1 MSPKLRSAFVFIFF
15 CLQYNIV
22 FTQPVIHYT
31 DIQKAVLIGK
41 YMKYDRVAKDIS
53 KGQILELQNYFQQ
66 SEAAIPFF
74 GVSDS
79 IVWASFTLENNT
91 QETSLNAWMQYTNIT
106 DIHLYTI
113 VNDSLQLITDPD
125 KQVFSKYENIEPP
138 IKFNLNLR
146 AGETKTYY
154 LRIDSKHPVVLAF
167 FVGSNGAINKAINRL
182 SFILGA
188 YLGILLSV
196 FFYNLFLFI
205 SIKDKNYLFY
215 ILYIILLG
223 LAQYTLAG
231 YAFKYLWNNTPDFNL
246 YAVPLT
252 TSFAA
257 IFGIIFAMLLMRTR
271 EFTPIAHK
279 IYIGFILL
287 YGLAIIF
294 SLSGFNNA
302 SYFII
307 NINSL
312 FAGIT
317 SIFVSIYITR
327 RGYRP
332 AFFFFI
338 SWITFCVALVIF
350 SLRNLGIIPSNDF
363 TTYVLYL
370 GSAIETV
377 LLSVALTDRINTMQ
391 KEKELSQN
399 YVLQVSLEKEML
411 IKEQNILLE
420 QKVHERT
427 GELEKSN
434 LQLGEAI
441 LDLKS
446 TQSQLVESAKM
457 ASLGQL
463 TAGVAHEINNPINFV
478 KANIKP
484 LKMDLDDIFTIIKK
498 YESLHESG
506 MEKIQDTLKAIQEE
520 SRNMDL
526 PFLKTEINQLI
537 GGIDDGAE
545 RTAEIVRSL
554 RTFSRLDESELKSV
568 KIYDG
573 IASTLLLLS
582 SSIPG
587 HIHIVKDYQ
596 AVGDIEC
603 YPGKLNQVF
612 MNLLN
617 NAVQAITLKT
627 EVNNHEYITI
637 STRDVD
643 NSIRISIKD
652 TGLGITPEVRSKIFD
667 PFFTTKDVGS
677 GNGLGLSIVFKIIE
691 MHKGKI
697 EIESEGLNKGADFI
711 ITLPHTQPLT

>member
-1 MSPKLRSAFVFIFF
+1 MGSKLRTAILLFLF
-15 CLQYNIV
+15 CLQCSADA
-22 FTQPVIHYT
+22 QPLVHYS
-31 DIQKAVLIGK
+31 DAQKAVLIGK
-41 YMKYDRVAKDIS
+41 DMQYTRTSGGTPENNLLTSQTDYHNSD
-53 KGQILELQNYFQQ
+53 
-66 SEAAIPFF
+66 AAIPFF

-79 IVWASFTLENNT
+79 IIWARFTLQNNT
-91 QETSLNAWMQYTNIT
+91 KEPTLTAWMQYTNIT
-106 DIHLYTI
+106 NIHLYTI
-113 VNDSLQLITDPD
+113 TDGAMQLLTDSERA
-125 KQVFSKYENIEPP
+125 VFPKNENITAP
-138 IKFNLNLR
+138 IKFNLELSP
-146 AGETKTYY
+146 GETKTYY
-154 LRIDSKHPVVLAF
+154 VRIDAKHPVVLAF
-167 FVGSNGAINKAINRL
+167 FIGSNIAINTAINRL

-196 FFYNLFLFI
+196 IFYNLFLFI
-205 SIKDKNYLFY
+205 SIKDRNYFLY
-215 ILYIILLG
+215 ILYIFLLG

-231 YAFKYLWNNTPDFNL
+231 FAYKYLWFNSPGFNS
-246 YAVPLT
+246 YAVPVT
-252 TSFAA
+252 TSLAA
-257 IFGIIFAMLLMRTR
+257 IFGIIFAMHLMRTR
-271 EFTPIAHK
+271 EFTPITHK
-279 IYIGFILL
+279 IYLGFIFL
-287 YGLAIIF
+287 YSIAIIF
-294 SLSGFNNA
+294 SLADMNDI

-312 FAGIT
+312 LAGFT
-317 SIFVSIYITR
+317 SIFASIYIAR
-327 RGYRP
+327 KGYRP

-338 SWITFCVALVIF
+338 SWISFCIGLVIF
-350 SLRNLGIIPSNDF
+350 SLRNLGLVPSNDF

-370 GSAIETV
+370 GSAIETI
-377 LLSVALTDRINTMQ
+377 LLSVALADRINTMQ

-434 LQLGEAI
+434 HQLGEAI
-441 LDLKS
+441 FDLKS

-484 LKMDLDDIFTIIKK
+484 LKMDLDDIFSIINK
-498 YESLHESG
+498 YEALHETSA
-506 MEKIQDTLKAIQEE
+506 ENIQELLQTIHEE
-520 SRNMDL
+520 SLNMDL
-526 PFLKTEINQLI
+526 EFLKNEINQLI
-537 GGIDDGAE
+537 SGINDGAE

-568 KIYDG
+568 HIYEG
-573 IASTLLLLS
+573 IDSTLLLLS
-582 SSIPG
+582 SSVPG
-587 HIHIVKDYQ
+587 YIHIIKDYQ
-596 AVGDIEC
+596 AIGDVEC

-612 MNLLN
+612 MNVLN
-617 NAVQAITLKT
+617 NALQAIIFKV
-627 EVNNHEYITI
+627 EKNKHEYITI
-637 STRDVD
+637 STKDID

-667 PFFTTKDVGS
+667 PFFTTKDVGA

-697 EIESEGLNKGADFI
+697 EIESGGLNNGADFI
-711 ITLPHTQPLT
+711 ITLPHTQPVP

>member
-1 MSPKLRSAFVFIFF
+1 MSPKQRSSFVFIFL
-15 CLQYNIV
+15 CLHFNV
-22 FTQPVIHYT
+22 FAQPVIHYSN
-31 DIQKAVLIGK
+31 IEKAILIGK
-41 YMKYDRVAKDIS
+41 YLKYDRVS
-53 KGQILELQNYFQQ
+53 RQIANDKILQIQNEFRT
-66 SEAAIPFF
+66 SDVAIPFF
-74 GVSDS
+74 GVSDTT
-79 IVWASFTLENNT
+79 VWASFTLKNDTKEPT
-91 QETSLNAWMQYTNIT
+91 LNAWMQYTNIT
-106 DIHLYTI
+106 DILLYTD
-113 VNDSLQLITDPD
+113 VNNSLQLLIDSEN
-125 KQVFSKYENIEPP
+125 QISLNINNIEPP
-138 IKFNLNLR
+138 IKFNLNIR
-146 AGETKTYY
+146 PGETKTYFI
-154 LRIDSKHPVVLAF
+154 RIDSKHPVVMAF
-167 FVGSNGAINKAINRL
+167 FIGSNGAINKAINQL

-223 LAQYTLAG
+223 LAQFTLAG
-231 YAFKYLWNNTPDFNL
+231 YAYKYVWNNSPDFNL

-271 EFTPIAHK
+271 EFTPISHK
-279 IYIGFILL
+279 IYIGFILF
-287 YGLAIIF
+287 YFVAIIF
-294 SLSGFNNA
+294 SLSGMNNV

-312 FAGIT
+312 FVSIT
-317 SIFVSIYITR
+317 SIFVSIYISR
-327 RGYRP
+327 KGYRP

-350 SLRNLGIIPSNDF
+350 SLRNLGIVPSNDF

-427 GELEKSN
+427 GELERSN

-498 YESLHESG
+498 YESLPDTDI
-506 MEKIQDTLKAIQEE
+506 EKIQETLKVIREE

-526 PFLKTEINQLI
+526 PFLKAEINQLI
-537 GGIDDGAE
+537 GGINDGAE
-545 RTAEIVRSL
+545 RTAEIVRGL

-582 SSIPG
+582 NSIPA

-596 AVGDIEC
+596 AIGDIEC

-617 NAVQAITLKT
+617 NAIQAITLKT
-627 EVNNHEYITI
+627 ESNNHEYITI

-652 TGLGITPEVRSKIFD
+652 TGLGITPEVRNKIFD

-697 EIESEGLNKGADFI
+697 EIESGGLNKGADFI

>member
-1 MSPKLRSAFVFIFF
+1 MATKLCTAFILISF
-15 CLQYNIV
+15 CIQ
-22 FTQPVIHYT
+22 FHAGAQPVLEYR
-31 DIQKAVLIGK
+31 DAQKAVLIGK
-41 YMKYDRVAKDIS
+41 EMQLASTSANIS
-53 KGQILELQNYFQQ
+53 KDQLFSQTRFYN
-66 SEAAIPFF
+66 SDAAIPFF

-79 IVWASFTLENNT
+79 IIWARFTVRNNT
-91 QETSLNAWMQYTNIT
+91 KEPSLMAWMQYTNIT
-106 DIHLYTI
+106 NIHLYTI
-113 VNDSLQLITDPD
+113 NNGSLQLLSDSERE
-125 KQVFSKYENIEPP
+125 VFPKNENITAP
-138 IKFNLNLR
+138 IKFNLELSP
-146 AGETKTYY
+146 GETKTYY
-154 LRIDSKHPVVLAF
+154 MRIDAKHPVVLAF
-167 FVGSNGAINKAINRL
+167 FVGSNIAINTAINRL

-196 FFYNLFLFI
+196 IFYNLFLFI
-205 SIKDKNYLFY
+205 SIKDRNYFLY
-215 ILYIILLG
+215 ILYIFLLG

-231 YAFKYLWNNTPDFNL
+231 FAYKYLWYNSPAINSF
-246 YAVPLT
+246 AVPVT
-252 TSFAA
+252 TSLAA
-257 IFGIIFAMLLMRTR
+257 IFGIIFAMHLMRTR
-271 EFTPIAHK
+271 EFTPITHK
-279 IYIGFILL
+279 IYLGFICF
-287 YGLAIIF
+287 YSLAIIF
-294 SLSGFNNA
+294 SLADMNDV

-312 FAGIT
+312 FAGAT
-317 SIFVSIYITR
+317 SIFASIYIAR
-327 RGYRP
+327 KGYRP

-338 SWITFCVALVIF
+338 SWISFCIGLVIF
-350 SLRNLGIIPSNDF
+350 SLRNLGLVPSNDF

-370 GSAIETV
+370 GSAIETI
-377 LLSVALTDRINTMQ
+377 LLSVALADRINTMQ

-427 GELEKSN
+427 RELERSN
-434 LQLGEAI
+434 LHLGEAI
-441 LDLKS
+441 FDLKS
-446 TQSQLVESAKM
+446 TQAQLVESAKM

-484 LKMDLDDIFTIIKK
+484 LKMDLDDIFTIINK
-498 YESLHESG
+498 YEALHEPG
-506 MEKIQDTLKAIQEE
+506 LENINELLAAIQEE

-526 PFLKTEINQLI
+526 EYLKNEINQLI
-537 GGIDDGAE
+537 GGINDGAE

-568 KIYDG
+568 KIYEG
-573 IASTLLLLS
+573 IDSTLLLLS

-587 HIHIVKDYQ
+587 YIHIIKDYQ
-596 AVGDIEC
+596 AHGDVEC

-617 NAVQAITLKT
+617 NAVQAITFKK
-627 EVNNHEYITI
+627 EKNNHEYITI
-637 STRDVD
+637 STKDVND
-643 NSIRISIKD
+643 SIRISIKD
-652 TGLGITPEVRSKIFD
+652 TGLGITPEVRSQIFD

-697 EIESEGLNKGADFI
+697 EIESEGMNNGADFI
-711 ITLPHTQPLT
+711 ITLPHMQPLT

>member
-1 MSPKLRSAFVFIFF
+1 MKSKLRTAFIFTIF
-15 CLQYNIV
+15 CLRAHV
-22 FTQPVIHYT
+22 FAQPVVHYT
-31 DIQKAVLIGK
+31 DAKNAMLVGEDMQYAMSSGK
-41 YMKYDRVAKDIS
+41 FSNDHLLVTS
-53 KGQILELQNYFQQ
+53 TLFHESN
-66 SEAAIPFF
+66 AAIPFF

-79 IVWASFTLENNT
+79 IIWARFTLENNT
-91 QETSLNAWMQYTNIT
+91 GEPSLTAWMQYTNIT
-106 DIHLYTI
+106 NIHVYTL
-113 VNDSLQLITDPD
+113 VNGSLQLLSDSERS
-125 KQVFSKYENIEPP
+125 VFPKNENITAP
-138 IKFNLNLR
+138 IKFNLLLR
-146 AGETKTYY
+146 PGETKTYY
-154 LRIDSKHPVVLAF
+154 VQIAAKHPVVLALF
-167 FVGSNGAINKAINRL
+167 IGSNIAINTAINRL

-196 FFYNLFLFI
+196 IFYNLFLFI
-205 SIKDKNYLFY
+205 SIKDRNYFLY
-215 ILYIILLG
+215 ILYIFLLG

-231 YAFKYLWNNTPDFNL
+231 FAYKYLWSHSPNLNL
-246 YAVPLT
+246 YAVPVT
-252 TSFAA
+252 TSLAA
-257 IFGIIFAMLLMRTR
+257 IFGIIFAMHLMRTR
-271 EFTPIAHK
+271 EFTPITHK
-279 IYIGFILL
+279 VYLGFILL
-287 YGLAIIF
+287 YSIAIIF
-294 SLSGFNNA
+294 SLADMNKL

-312 FAGIT
+312 FAGAT
-317 SIFVSIYITR
+317 SIFASIYIAR
-327 RGYRP
+327 KGYRP

-338 SWITFCVALVIF
+338 SWISFCIGLVIF
-350 SLRNLGIIPSNDF
+350 SLRNLGLIPSNDF

-370 GSAIETV
+370 GSAIETI
-377 LLSVALTDRINTMQ
+377 LLSVALADRINTMQ

-427 GELEKSN
+427 GELERSN

-484 LKMDLDDIFTIIKK
+484 LKMDLDDIFSIIKK
-498 YESLHESG
+498 YEALHEQG
-506 MEKIQDTLKAIQEE
+506 MENIRESLEVIQEE
-520 SRNMDL
+520 SLNMDL
-526 PFLKTEINQLI
+526 EFLKNEISQLI
-537 GGIDDGAE
+537 SGIEDGAE

-568 KIYDG
+568 NIYEG

-587 HIHIVKDYQ
+587 YIHIAKDYQ
-596 AVGDIEC
+596 ATGDVEC

-617 NAVQAITLKT
+617 NAVQAIIFK
-627 EVNNHEYITI
+627 EEKNKHEYITI
-637 STRDVD
+637 STKDVD
-643 NSIRISIKD
+643 GSIRISIKD

-711 ITLPHTQPLT
+711 ITLPHIQPLT